1 MVCPL
6 NYLFVNGRV
15 LRSAGSDKGSVGE
28 GGGGEVG
35 RERVTAS
42 GLLLFDFSRTSR

>member
-1 MVCPL
+1 ML
-6 NYLFVNGRV
+6 EAIREAWG
-15 LRSAGSDKGSVGE
+15 K

>member
-1 MVCPL
+1 ML
-6 NYLFVNGRV
+6 EAIRE
-15 LRSAGSDKGSVGE
+15 AW